1 VQKVAPAKTPQVVG
15 KLLDLDADE
24 ETIRAL
30 LDSVRLLC
38 PVDPLVEEVER
49 RNRLRLLQPWLEARL
64 RDGAT
69 DQGTHNA
76 LGKIYVTLNKDP
88 QAWLKSNLYYD
99 SKVVG
104 KFCEKLDPYLAYLAY
119 RRANG
124 ACDAELIEVTNRNG
138 LFKDQARYLVERQDL
153 ALWETVLVDE
163 NPHRR
168 DLIDQVTSTALPET
182 KNADEVSTTVKAFM
196 TAKLPNELI
205 GLLEK
210 LVLSGGEFHAN
221 RNLQNLLILTAVKT
235 AHEPGAPEGRAMEYI
250 NRLDA
255 YDGRE
260 IAKIALRD
268 EYQLFEEA
276 FTICEQDA
284 AGAHARAHM
293 RARTRGANAETA
305 AAELAGAL
313 EARAHHTSP
322 RVASLPSLPSLPTTR
337 SPSLPLGAQT
347 RSSATTS
354 RPSRCCWTRRRTW
367 TARPSTRSA

>member
-1 VQKVAPAKTPQVVG
+1 
-15 KLLDLDADE
+15 
-24 ETIRAL
+24 
-30 LDSVRLLC
+30 
-38 PVDPLVEEVER
+38 
-49 RNRLRLLQPWLEARL
+49 
-64 RDGAT
+64 
-69 DQGTHNA
+69 
-76 LGKIYVTLNKDP
+76 
-88 QAWLKSNLYYD
+88 
-99 SKVVG
+99 
-104 KFCEKLDPYLAYLAY
+104 
-119 RRANG
+119 
-124 ACDAELIEVTNRNG
+124 
-138 LFKDQARYLVERQDL
+138 
-153 ALWETVLVDE
+153 
-163 NPHRR
+163 
-168 DLIDQVTSTALPET
+168 
-182 KNADEVSTTVKAFM
+182 M

-250 NRLDA
+250 NRRDA

-276 FTICEQDA
+276 FTICEQTRR
-284 AGAHARAHM
+284 GRT
-293 RARTRGANAETA
+293 RARTC
-305 AAELAGAL
+305 
-313 EARAHHTSP
+313 ARARAARTLRPQPRILRGHSRRAHTSP
-322 RVASLPSLPSLPTTR
+322 RVTSLPSLPSLPTTR